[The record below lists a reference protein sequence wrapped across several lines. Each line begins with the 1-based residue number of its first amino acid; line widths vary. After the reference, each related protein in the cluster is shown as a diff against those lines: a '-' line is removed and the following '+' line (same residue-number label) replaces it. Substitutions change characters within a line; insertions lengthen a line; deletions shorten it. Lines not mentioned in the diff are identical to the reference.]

1 MRTHWFLQN
10 GSFTLYASKWQ
21 TQLKRSYNNPIFCLC
36 TMGPAPVSH
45 VVPSPGRPVG
55 TDGRAWLTPLFL
67 CSTTTACV
75 CQALCFLFSPVSARP
90 SHGKCVV
97 LTTLTQWRRFI
108 VAYLHLNEWSLV
120 RSNTIRV
127 SEVVVIVGPR
137 MYFPTYL
144 VPFIWIAVGSYI
156 TSLLSH

>member
-36 TMGPAPVSH
+36 TVGPAPVSH

-75 CQALCFLFSPVSARP
+75 CQALCFLFSPVSAFVMLNFDVEQSYFLFMYGVFFNFFKKSTLP
-90 SHGKCVV
+90 SAPSQALGKVFFKKNAEILC
-97 LTTLTQWRRFI
+97 
-108 VAYLHLNEWSLV
+108 
-120 RSNTIRV
+120 RV
-127 SEVVVIVGPR
+127 SKQGHSAKKLFKKIKKLCR
-137 MYFPTYL
+137 
-144 VPFIWIAVGSYI
+144 VPG
-156 TSLLSH
+156 

>member
-1 MRTHWFLQN
+1 MV
-10 GSFTLYASKWQ
+10 
-21 TQLKRSYNNPIFCLC
+21 
-36 TMGPAPVSH
+36 GPAPVSH

-97 LTTLTQWRRFI
+97 LTALTQWRRFI
-108 VAYLHLNEWSLV
+108 VAYLHLNEWSQVKHNSCV
-120 RSNTIRV
+120 RSRCNRRAPDVFSHIFGVFYMNCSRIIYYFI
-127 SEVVVIVGPR
+127 IV
-137 MYFPTYL
+137 TL
-144 VPFIWIAVGSYI
+144 VHFLSFLAIS
-156 TSLLSH
+156 TLLRLSFSG